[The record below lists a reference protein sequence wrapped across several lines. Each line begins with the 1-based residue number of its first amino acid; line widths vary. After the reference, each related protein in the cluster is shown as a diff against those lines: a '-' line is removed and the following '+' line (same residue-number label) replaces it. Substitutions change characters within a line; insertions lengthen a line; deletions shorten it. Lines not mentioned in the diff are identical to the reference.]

1 MSLAPVYVFSSDD
14 PFLKNERSKAVI
26 FQARQELP
34 QAEFMLFTSSDLT
47 SGSVA
52 NLARLENELI
62 DPGLF
67 GGDRIIKIY
76 LNDLN
81 SIAVQVLQLLAMRS
95 RPGVVT
101 VVEIG
106 RINSALAKTA
116 AGNSLKDDFGKTK
129 SIDGK
134 AKIVIANLKFIG
146 AQIEVM

>member
-14 PFLKNERSKAVI
+14 PLKNERSKAVI
-26 FQARQELP
+26 AQARQELP

-67 GGDRIIKIY
+67 GGDRIIKI
-76 LNDLN
+76 LLKWFKL
-81 SIAVQVLQLLAMRS
+81 IAVQVLQLLAMRS

-106 RINSALAKTA
+106 RINSALPKQ
-116 AGNSLKDDFGKTK
+116 LQE
-129 SIDGK
+129 IH
-134 AKIVIANLKFIG
+134 
-146 AQIEVM
+146 